1 MLFTPTT
8 HTYFFFHRRGIG
20 ERFFRNIW
28 ILVLCCISQEKFV
41 KKFTI
46 FYFFL
51 RVKKDRFLGSSP
63 LLLSPCPA
71 GSVWARPEPE
81 PEAPASA
88 TELMAPT
95 HWLISSSSEAW
106 KRHSPPLVS
115 LKGDKIRFVTLKKS
129 CPMTHI

>member
-1 MLFTPTT
+1 MVLKNLKQNAFHT
-8 HTYFFFHRRGIG
+8 HNTYIFFLIGRRNG

-41 KKFTI
+41 KNFTRF

-63 LLLSPCPA
+63 LRLSPCPA

-88 TELMAPT
+88 TELIAPT

-106 KRHSPPLVS
+106 NRHSPPFVS
-115 LKGDKIRFVTLKKS
+115 LKLKQN
-129 CPMTHI
+129 